1 MCISNSKNP
10 IFVLMSAPR
19 LVLFCFYIQFSIIFC
34 IMLVF
39 FRTSIENLI
48 DKIRPFIKVYPFC
61 TIGITVFQH
70 QHTYM

>member
-10 IFVLMSAPR
+10 IFVPLSAAR
-19 LVLFCFYIQFSIIFC
+19 LVLFVFYIQFSIIFC
-34 IMLVF
+34 TMLVF
-39 FRTSIENLI
+39 FRTSTKNLI
-48 DKIRPFIKVYPFC
+48 DKIRVFIKVYAFS